1 MPTGQRED
9 LISVGGACDGDWW
22 NVQQGEQTR
31 QKHAM
36 GCEISGRPSIT
47 VSNLWFNQSAM
58 SSEARPACCAGV
70 RLSHQPLAPKKQ
82 IRSTT
87 VAAASKYWKARTTKE
102 ETQMASPKVMPPY
115 ASQPPGGAGHCFNQ
129 SEEEAPG
136 NSSSGLMEG
145 ISLNSQTW

>member
-1 MPTGQRED
+1 MNLRVSMFIGLFSLYYQRRNRPMPTGQRED

-70 RLSHQPLAPKKQ
+70 RLSHQPPAPKKQ
-82 IRSTT
+82 MQEYNGSCCLKVLKGWDHQRRNSNGITQGDAPLCLSATRRCRSL
-87 VAAASKYWKARTTKE
+87 
-102 ETQMASPKVMPPY
+102 
-115 ASQPPGGAGHCFNQ
+115 F
-129 SEEEAPG
+129 
-136 NSSSGLMEG
+136 
-145 ISLNSQTW
+145 